1 MLLRGKATKLVM
13 CMRTGVQ
20 GVKVR
25 EDTCAAESA
34 WWPVTDG
41 KYDRVELHRRQHGHG
56 SIVYCPTSVFDLH
69 RCCVPRSCGGSA
81 GVAANPSVP
90 PLGRTRGCAPALF
103 VVLGLAG
110 TV

>member
-25 EDTCAAESA
+25 EDTCAVESA

-41 KYDRVELHRRQHGHG
+41 KYDRVELHRRQHGHA
-56 SIVYCPTSVFDLH
+56 V
-69 RCCVPRSCGGSA
+69 
-81 GVAANPSVP
+81 
-90 PLGRTRGCAPALF
+90 
-103 VVLGLAG
+103 
-110 TV
+110 